1 MKTPTKAEL
10 VSKIEKLEAK
20 VANQKK
26 LIDCKDRTIES
37 QRLDKESLRSKFVR
51 QREQL
56 ENIEMQDPDHADKYQ
71 TVHPDNAHWMT
82 GSDAYITVYTTGYDH
97 NYDRMPKCRVCTIPV
112 PDLTGGMRWNTKL
125 PEAYRLKEKDEHGR
139 YKYEVSPHWKMVKE
153 DEYGQHW
160 HHPEIETEMQ
170 MLGEQDFLI
179 ENHEQF
185 SRRQKK
191 EYLEKMNHAIWL
203 AGQIQE
209 FYNGVG
215 QFPDEEVEVQ
225 VQFALRG
232 EVG

>member
-1 MKTPTKAEL
+1 MKAPTKAEL
-10 VSKIEKLEAK
+10 VKQIEKLEAK
-20 VANQKK
+20 LVE
-26 LIDCKDRTIES
+26 KDRDREEL
-37 QRLDKESLRSKFVR
+37 RLRFV
-51 QREQL
+51 QTREKL
-56 ENIEMQDPDHADKYQ
+56 ENAHIQDEDHADKYQ
-71 TVHPDNAHWMT
+71 TVHPDNAHWMSS
-82 GSDAYITVYTTGYDH
+82 SDAYITIQTTGYDH
-97 NYDRMPKCRVCTIPV
+97 DFDRMPKCRVCTIPI

-125 PEAYRLKEKDEHGR
+125 PETYRLEERDEHGR
-139 YKYEVSPHWKMVKE
+139 YKYKVSPHWEMVKE
-153 DEYGQHW
+153 DQYGQHW
-160 HHPEIETEMQ
+160 HHPEMETDIQ
-170 MLGEQDFLI
+170 LLGEQDFLI

>member
-20 VANQKK
+20 VE
-26 LIDCKDRTIES
+26 D
-37 QRLDKESLRSKFVR
+37 DKREYESLRLRYVEK
-51 QREQL
+51 REQL
-56 ENIEMQDPDHADKYQ
+56 ENAAIQDPDNADKYQ
-71 TVHPDNAHWMT
+71 TVHPDNAHWMSS
-82 GSDAYITVYTTGYDH
+82 SDAYIT
-97 NYDRMPKCRVCTIPV
+97 IQ
-112 PDLTGGMRWNTKL
+112 MRWNTKL
-125 PEAYRLKEKDEHGR
+125 PETYRLEERDENGR
-139 YKYEVSPHWKMVKE
+139 FKYKVSPHWEMVKE

-160 HHPEIETEMQ
+160 HHPEIETDIQ
-170 MLGEQDFLI
+170 MLAEQDFLI
-179 ENHEQF
+179 EDRDQF
-185 SRRQKK
+185 GRRQKA

-232 EVG
+232 EVGR

>member
-1 MKTPTKAEL
+1 MKAPTKAEL
-10 VSKIEKLEAK
+10 VKQIEKLEAK
-20 VANQKK
+20 LVE
-26 LIDCKDRTIES
+26 KDRDREEL
-37 QRLDKESLRSKFVR
+37 RLRFV
-51 QREQL
+51 QTREKL
-56 ENIEMQDPDHADKYQ
+56 ENAHIQDEDHADKYQ
-71 TVHPDNAHWMT
+71 TVHPDNAHWMSS
-82 GSDAYITVYTTGYDH
+82 SDAYITIQTTGYDH
-97 NYDRMPKCRVCTIPV
+97 DFDRMPKCRVCTIPI

-125 PEAYRLKEKDEHGR
+125 PEGYRLEERDAHGR
-139 YKYEVSPHWKMVKE
+139 YKYTVSPHWELVKE

-160 HHPEIETEMQ
+160 HHPEMETDIQ

-191 EYLEKMNHAIWL
+191 EYLERMNHAIWL

-232 EVG
+232 AVG

>member
-20 VANQKK
+20 VE
-26 LIDCKDRTIES
+26 D
-37 QRLDKESLRSKFVR
+37 DKREYESLRRRYVEK
-51 QREQL
+51 REQL
-56 ENIEMQDPDHADKYQ
+56 ENAAIQDPDHADKYQ

-82 GSDAYITVYTTGYDH
+82 ASDAYITIQTTGYDH
-97 NYDRMPKCRVCTIPV
+97 NFDRMPKCRVCTIPV

-125 PEAYRLKEKDEHGR
+125 PETYRLEERDEHGR
-139 YKYEVSPHWKMVKE
+139 YTYKVSPHWEMVKE

-160 HHPEIETEMQ
+160 HHPEIETDIQ

-209 FYNGVG
+209 FYNSIG

-225 VQFALRG
+225 VQFAIRG

>member
-20 VANQKK
+20 VEQ
-26 LIDCKDRTIES
+26 
-37 QRLDKESLRSKFVR
+37 DKREYESLRRRYVQK
-51 QREQL
+51 REQL
-56 ENIEMQDPDHADKYQ
+56 ENAAIQDPDNADKYQ
-71 TVHPDNAHWMT
+71 TVHPDNAHWMSS
-82 GSDAYITVYTTGYDH
+82 SDAYITIQTTGYDH
-97 NYDRMPKCRVCTIPV
+97 DFDRMPKCRVCTIPF

-125 PEAYRLKEKDEHGR
+125 PETYRLEEKDEHGR
-139 YKYEVSPHWKMVKE
+139 YKYKVSPHWEMVKE
-153 DEYGQHW
+153 DEFGQHW
-160 HHPEIETEMQ
+160 HHPEMETDIQ
-170 MLGEQDFLI
+170 MLVEQDFLI
-179 ENHEQF
+179 EDRDQF
-185 SRRQKK
+185 SRRQKA

>member
-1 MKTPTKAEL
+1 MKAPTKAEL

-20 VANQKK
+20 VEQ
-26 LIDCKDRTIES
+26 D
-37 QRLDKESLRSKFVR
+37 QREYESLRRRFV
-51 QREQL
+51 QKREQL
-56 ENIEMQDPDHADKYQ
+56 ENAAVQDPDHADKYQ
-71 TVHPDNAHWMT
+71 TVHPDNAHWMSA
-82 GSDAYITVYTTGYDH
+82 SDAYITVYTTGYDH
-97 NYDRMPKCRVCTIPV
+97 DFDRMPKCRVCTIPI

-125 PEAYRLKEKDEHGR
+125 PETYRLKEKDEHGR
-139 YKYEVSPHWKMVKE
+139 YKYKVSPHWEMVKE
-153 DEYGQHW
+153 DEFGQHW
-160 HHPEIETEMQ
+160 HHPEMETDIQ
-170 MLGEQDFLI
+170 MLVEQDFLI
-179 ENHEQF
+179 EDRDQF
-185 SRRQKK
+185 SRRQKA

>member
-1 MKTPTKAEL
+1 MKAPTKAEL

-20 VANQKK
+20 VEQ
-26 LIDCKDRTIES
+26 
-37 QRLDKESLRSKFVR
+37 DKREYESLRRRYVQK
-51 QREQL
+51 REQL
-56 ENIEMQDPDHADKYQ
+56 ENAAIQDPDHADKYQ
-71 TVHPDNAHWMT
+71 TVHPDNAHWMSS
-82 GSDAYITVYTTGYDH
+82 SDAYITIQTTGYDH
-97 NYDRMPKCRVCTIPV
+97 DFDRMPKCRVCTIPF

-125 PEAYRLKEKDEHGR
+125 PETYRLEEKDEHGR
-139 YKYEVSPHWKMVKE
+139 YKYKVSPHWEMVKE
-153 DEYGQHW
+153 DEFGQHW
-160 HHPEIETEMQ
+160 HHPEMETDIQ
-170 MLGEQDFLI
+170 MLVEQDFLI
-179 ENHEQF
+179 EDRDQF
-185 SRRQKK
+185 SRRQKA

>member
-20 VANQKK
+20 VEN
-26 LIDCKDRTIES
+26 
-37 QRLDKESLRSKFVR
+37 DKREYESLRLRYVEK
-51 QREQL
+51 REQL
-56 ENIEMQDPDHADKYQ
+56 ENAAIQDPDHADKYQ
-71 TVHPDNAHWMT
+71 TVHPDNAHWMSS
-82 GSDAYITVYTTGYDH
+82 SDAYITIQTTGYDH
-97 NYDRMPKCRVCTIPV
+97 DFDRMPKCRVFTIPV

-125 PEAYRLKEKDEHGR
+125 PETYRLQEKDEHGR
-139 YKYEVSPHWKMVKE
+139 YTYKVSPHWEMVKE

>member
-20 VANQKK
+20 V
-26 LIDCKDRTIES
+26 EE
-37 QRLDKESLRSKFVR
+37 DKRDYESLRLRYVEK
-51 QREQL
+51 REQL
-56 ENIEMQDPDHADKYQ
+56 ENAAIQDPDHADKYQ

-97 NYDRMPKCRVCTIPV
+97 NYDRMPKCRGCTIPG

-125 PEAYRLKEKDEHGR
+125 PDTHRLEEKDEHGR
-139 YKYEVSPHWKMVKE
+139 YKYEVSPHWEMVKE
-153 DEYGQHW
+153 DEHGQHW
-160 HHPEIETEMQ
+160 HHPEIETDIQ
-170 MLGEQDFLI
+170 MLAEQDYLI
-179 ENHEQF
+179 EDRDQF
-185 SRRQKK
+185 RRRQNK